1 MNKTL
6 GVSVI
11 TFSIL
16 AVVFA
21 FTDLSIMK
29 AIADPNSGWAYQ
41 MQAYGQLPGMLV
53 GLLGNSI
60 VLRLARLEKSFK
72 SIASAILLFILTLLS
87 GLGFWADV
95 MGIQIGAQVNFPL
108 VLALGIVSLMIVQV
122 WLRRIPDET
131 MQAYKSI
138 GQITLLLSLL
148 AVITVWGIK
157 IPWGRWTFRD
167 MQEVG
172 DLSLF
177 TPWYLPQGNNGHHS
191 FISGHTAFAFF
202 VLPIVLLFRKNKK
215 HYTIAWVLVMLW
227 GTVAAFSRIAIGAHF
242 PSDVL
247 FGAGETLLWF
257 WILTKRLLKDKALP
271 NGASRPL

>member
-16 AVVFA
+16 AIVFA

-29 AIADPNSGWAYQ
+29 AIADPNSAWAHQ

-53 GLLGNSI
+53 GFLGNSV

-87 GLGFWADV
+87 GLGFWADA
-95 MGIQIGAQVNFPL
+95 MGIQIGAKVNFPL

-138 GQITLLLSLL
+138 GQITLLLSFL

-167 MQEVG
+167 MLEVD

-202 VLPIVLLFRKNKK
+202 VLPIVLLLRKNKK

-247 FGAGETLLWF
+247 FGAGETMLWF
-257 WILTKRLLKDKALP
+257 WILTKRLLEDKALP